1 MQAYEFKVI
10 YVMKGQKRIVPFELG
25 QEALMFARQ
34 IVRDAGVKPQRMAVR
49 APWGRF
55 VSWRHV

>member
-1 MQAYEFKVI
+1 MQEYIFKVI
-10 YVMKGQKRIVPFELG
+10 YVANGQKRIVPFELG

-34 IVRDAGVKPQRMAVR
+34 IVRDAKVRPERMAVR

-55 VSWRHV
+55 VPWRAI